1 MTLRPHAEAQ
11 LDAAIDCCNNGL
23 VLRPAAVGGT
33 VGALEWDACTCDK
46 GKAFAAALDKG
57 IADIEAGR
65 SHPLHE
71 PLIVECACTAHDC
84 PELAE
89 GTDLC
94 LACKH
99 NACVLDEG

>member
-11 LDAAIDCCNNGL
+11 LDAAID
-23 VLRPAAVGGT
+23 A
-33 VGALEWDACTCDK
+33 
-46 GKAFAAALDKG
+46 
-57 IADIEAGR
+57 
-65 SHPLHE
+65 

-94 LACKH
+94 LACRH
-99 NACVLDEG
+99 GACPDDTE